1 MERVEKMKFLK
12 HNRGKI
18 IIVVT
23 IIFLMTFTY
32 FWGGNVP
39 RENNTENN
47 ISFNKENLSQG
58 DSLKTN
64 DKTEDINET
73 ETSLE
78 NTSDFLY
85 SENHEMMIN
94 EDSDKD
100 QYLTEPVPEG
110 RPTPVEPQNIT
121 ICDKKMSCT
130 LTIRCDTI
138 LKNIDFLDEAKKS
151 LIPPDGIILAKKKV
165 VFYEGESAFDVLLR
179 ETHSNNIHMEYVN
192 TPIYNSAYI
201 EGIHNLYE
209 FDCGE
214 LSGWMYS
221 VNGWFPN
228 YGCSRYALKE
238 GDNIEWVY
246 TCNLGRD
253 VK

>member
-1 MERVEKMKFLK
+1 MNFFK

-18 IIVVT
+18 ILVAT
-23 IIFLMTFTY
+23 IIFLMIFTY

-39 RENNTENN
+39 REKNTENSTGDN
-47 ISFNKENLSQG
+47 IALNNEDLSQG
-58 DSLKTN
+58 DSLKTSN
-64 DKTEDINET
+64 TTESINELK
-73 ETSLE
+73 TSLE

-85 SENHEMMIN
+85 SENQEMVIN
-94 EDSDKD
+94 EDSGKD

-110 RPTPVEPQNIT
+110 KPIPVEPQSVT
-121 ICDKKMSCT
+121 IGDKQMTCT

-138 LKNIDFLDEAKKS
+138 LKNIDFLDEAKQS
-151 LIPPDGIILAKKKV
+151 LIPPDGIILARKTV
-165 VFYEGESAFDVLLR
+165 VFYEGESVFNVLLR
-179 ETHSNNIHMEYVN
+179 ETQSNNIHMEYVN

-228 YGCSRYALKE
+228 YGCSRYSLKE

>member
-1 MERVEKMKFLK
+1 M
-12 HNRGKI
+12 I
-18 IIVVT
+18 
-23 IIFLMTFTY
+23 FTY
-32 FWGGNVP
+32 FWGGNFP
-39 RENNTENN
+39 HEKYTENN
-47 ISFNKENLSQG
+47 IALNKEDLSQG
-58 DSLKTN
+58 DSLETSY
-64 DKTEDINET
+64 KTEDINET
-73 ETSLE
+73 ETSQE
-78 NTSDFLY
+78 DTSDFLY
-85 SENHEMMIN
+85 SENQEIVIN
-94 EDSDKD
+94 EDTGKD

-110 RPTPVEPQNIT
+110 KPIPVEPQSVT
-121 ICDKKMSCT
+121 IGDKQMTCT

-138 LKNIDFLDEAKKS
+138 LKNIDFLDEAKHS
-151 LIPPDGIILAKKKV
+151 LVPSDGIILARKTV
-165 VFYEGESAFDVLLR
+165 AFYEGESVFDVLLR
-179 ETHSNNIHMEYVN
+179 ETHNNNIHMEYVN
-192 TPIYNSAYI
+192 TPIYNSAYV